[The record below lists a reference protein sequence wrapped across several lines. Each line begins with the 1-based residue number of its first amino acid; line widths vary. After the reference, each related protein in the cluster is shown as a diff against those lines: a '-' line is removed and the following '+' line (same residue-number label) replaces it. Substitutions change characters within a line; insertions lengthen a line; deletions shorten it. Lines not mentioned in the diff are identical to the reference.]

1 MTMISHD
8 KNDKSDLTIK
18 FLNQQCPSVKGPH
31 IMKLKVGPFIML
43 LRNMHCKKE
52 LLNGTRFVVK
62 GLQAH
67 FVDAGITSS

>member
-18 FLNQQCPSVKGPH
+18 FLNQQCPSVMGPYL
-31 IMKLKVGPFIML
+31 IKLKVGPSVIL
-43 LRNMHCKKE
+43 LRNMDCKNK
-52 LLNGTRFVVK
+52 LLNGTSLIVK